1 MRSACSTGWRARR
14 VVDDI
19 TILRK
24 KAGKGGNINVGS
36 MTALKDLT
44 PEEIE
49 AENEAF
55 FNDGTPLSLRNL

>member
-1 MRSACSTGWRARR
+1 

-24 KAGKGGNINVGS
+24 KAGKGGNINAGS
-36 MTALKDLT
+36 IKDMT

-55 FNDGTPLSLRNL
+55 FNDGAPLPLRNL

>member
-24 KAGKGGNINVGS
+24 KAGKGGNINAGS
-36 MTALKDLT
+36 IKDMT